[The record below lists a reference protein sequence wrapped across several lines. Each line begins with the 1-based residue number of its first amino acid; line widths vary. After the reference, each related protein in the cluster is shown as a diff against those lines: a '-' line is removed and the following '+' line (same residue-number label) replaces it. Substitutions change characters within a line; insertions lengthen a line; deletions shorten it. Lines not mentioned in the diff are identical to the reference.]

1 MSTTTTETETRVN
14 SVSMRSQPQSPVQED
29 DNVSQESYS
38 TVAGTIQPGTS
49 STQGAQQKNEDQD
62 TQQKNEVKPSDDS
75 DDSDEEPSPCGR
87 CRKMVVRGDEAL
99 ACDICE
105 QWFHIK
111 CERVTKPQYKQQVSK
126 GKSNFHWFCDTC
138 NILQSGVIKQM
149 TILKAEHSRFK
160 ERLDELEENKAS
172 KEDLQALEEKKA
184 DKDDMKNL
192 EQRVTTLEG
201 NQGTPG
207 ASGTQGN
214 QGPSTSGTDQ
224 AKEVIKEIK
233 AQEERKLNVIIFN
246 LAEGPGQDNQDKVKH
261 DKEEVKEIGKI
272 CQASIKK
279 DDITM
284 AKRLGKK
291 TDGSNPRPLL
301 ITLSNDEKKKALFMN
316 LKKLQTAPDKYQKIS
331 VRHDLTP
338 KQQEEE
344 KALREEA
351 KKMEAELSGK
361 EKCLV
366 RGPPWARKI
375 VKVPA
380 QNKK

>member
-1 MSTTTTETETRVN
+1 MSTIVTETEVKAN
-14 SVSMRSQPQSPVQED
+14 SLSLRSQSNEQEE

-38 TVAGTIQPGTS
+38 TVTGAVQSGPS
-49 STQGAQQKNEDQD
+49 SNSQE
-62 TQQKNEVKPSDDS
+62 TQQNRDHVVKASDDS
-75 DDSDEEPSPCGR
+75 DADEEPPSPCGR

-99 ACDICE
+99 MCEICE
-105 QWFHIK
+105 NWFHIK
-111 CERVTKPQYKQQVSK
+111 CERVTKPQYKQQVAK

-138 NILQSGVIKQM
+138 DILQSGVIKQM
-149 TILKAEHSRFK
+149 TLLKAEHSRFK
-160 ERLDELEENKAS
+160 ERLDEIEECKAS
-172 KEDLQALEEKKA
+172 KEDLKAVEEKKA

-201 NQGTPG
+201 NQGT
-207 ASGTQGN
+207 SGIQSN
-214 QGPSTSGTDQ
+214 HGPSTSGTDQ

-316 LKKLQTAPDKYQKIS
+316 LKKLQTAPDKYKKIS

-338 KQQEEE
+338 KQQEDE

-380 QNKK
+380 QNKKN